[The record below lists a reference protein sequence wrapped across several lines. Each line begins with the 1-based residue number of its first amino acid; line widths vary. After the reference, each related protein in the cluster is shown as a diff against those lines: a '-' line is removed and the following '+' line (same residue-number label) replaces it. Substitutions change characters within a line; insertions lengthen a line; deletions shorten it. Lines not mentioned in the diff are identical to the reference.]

1 MTMIRRILGIIFV
14 SLLWITTGCSD
25 EPEFDYGDFCEVFAT
40 YEGAEQGNAT
50 FSYCRY
56 NDSPLLTLTAENV
69 ASLDVDKGE
78 RLFIRYTDLGS
89 NGDENQRK
97 IRLDGY
103 SEIIS
108 DVVRSATADQMQG
121 YTSTEID
128 VTSLWRSGTYLNLNS
143 WVPYS
148 GKRFLMMLVVD
159 NATLDSETVE
169 AEIIY
174 DLLGETPTF
183 ERKAYAS
190 FDIAN
195 LWNRETFRQLRVKV
209 NDPTG
214 DTYYEFIKIK
224 L

>member
-14 SLLWITTGCSD
+14 ALLWVTTGCSD
-25 EPEFDYGDFCEVFAT
+25 EPELDYGDFCEVFAT

-89 NGDENQRK
+89 NGGENQRK

-103 SEIIS
+103 TEIIS
-108 DVVRSATADQMQG
+108 DVVRSATADQIQG

-143 WVPYS
+143 WVPFT

-159 NATLDSETVE
+159 KSTLDSDTVD

-174 DLLGETPTF
+174 DVQGETQTF
-183 ERKAYAS
+183 ERKEYAS

-214 DTYYEFIKIK
+214 DTYYEFIKNK